1 YNKFKEIVNEKYLH
15 IGQAEPS
22 EWFSILEKSDIVIS
36 RAGAN
41 TVSELIALKRP
52 SILVPIPWSYHNEQ
66 TENAKYMESLGL
78 ARILQQDK
86 LTPEKLEE
94 EISKLISDYP
104 EIIKNTINLVSPDV
118 FASKNLV
125 DLIEDYI

>member
-1 YNKFKEIVNEKYLH
+1 
-15 IGQAEPS
+15 
-22 EWFSILEKSDIVIS
+22 
-36 RAGAN
+36 
-41 TVSELIALKRP
+41 
-52 SILVPIPWSYHNEQ
+52 
-66 TENAKYMESLGL
+66 MESLGL

>member
-1 YNKFKEIVNEKYLH
+1 MEKW
-15 IGQAEPS
+15 P
-22 EWFSILEKSDIVIS
+22 KSDS
-36 RAGAN
+36 K
-41 TVSELIALKRP
+41 LINK
-52 SILVPIPWSYHNEQ
+52 
-66 TENAKYMESLGL
+66 
-78 ARILQQDK
+78 
-86 LTPEKLEE
+86 KLEE